1 MGFINFIAELLH
13 DPRAAIAS
21 WIAAGPLVAYGC
33 VFLIIFIETGVVFFP
48 FLPGDSLL
56 FASGFF
62 AHNGG
67 FNIMALLGIAW
78 AAAILGDQC
87 NFMIGHFFGRKIVAS
102 GKEFGTEPHTA
113 GTGPYILTE
122 FDANFV
128 KLKAYDG
135 YWRGAPD
142 IKNVEYRVITEN
154 AAAVIAFKNGELD
167 YFTDVPL
174 TDWESVKAASGEN
187 NAMLKANDIH
197 WLGINYL
204 SPTNN
209 NILGNEKVREA
220 IFWAINKDDCI
231 TAATAGYGSPAYE
244 YMPSEYVA
252 TSPNYRDGKFATY
265 DYAPDKAHQCLL
277 DAGFTEE
284 QIASG
289 IDVGTIL
296 TYGDASLPKG
306 KECVVI
312 QANLA
317 ACGMKAEVETGDYS
331 AVGPRM
337 YSQDYDMAIFADSG
351 NYDYNNI
358 RQQVDSESVGMYV
371 VRFKDDKSPFD
382 WQKMEELV
390 DAGVA
395 TADTKERYD
404 IYTELWS
411 MVMDTKT
418 IYPILHTG
426 VGVAWSQNINV
437 PDVPPLYYHIE
448 KMTWAN

>member
-1 MGFINFIAELLH
+1 M
-13 DPRAAIAS
+13 
-21 WIAAGPLVAYGC
+21 
-33 VFLIIFIETGVVFFP
+33 
-48 FLPGDSLL
+48 
-56 FASGFF
+56 
-62 AHNGG
+62 
-67 FNIMALLGIAW
+67 
-78 AAAILGDQC
+78 
-87 NFMIGHFFGRKIVAS
+87 
-102 GKEFGTEPHTA
+102 
-113 GTGPYILTE
+113 
-122 FDANFV
+122 
-128 KLKAYDG
+128 
-135 YWRGAPD
+135 
-142 IKNVEYRVITEN
+142 EYRVITEN

-187 NAMLKANDIH
+187 NAMLKANDVH

-337 YSQDYDMAIFADSG
+337 YSQDYDMVIFGDSG

-371 VRFKDDKSPFD
+371 VRYKDDKSPFD
-382 WQKMEELV
+382 WQKMEDLV

-395 TADTKERYD
+395 TADAKERYD